1 MPSDRDCDGRRRPAG
16 HSHRLRFNSGTR
28 GHAGSAAIE
37 MQTQIMKSSLWAAF
51 KSLELGT
58 PTVARLGQ
66 PTEVAGEWR
75 PPLPST
81 PTRCSG
87 CRGSFPSRA
96 PKEGSQRGA
105 VTTLCTWRRSHAPAC
120 RAAQQEKPAELAGRA
135 NPQCAAL
142 QQLSSRIRLPR
153 WRRRVRCSV
162 VWHGWVPLGP
172 TERPPGA
179 RQTRCFWAL
188 FQRSRA
194 NHSWDEPIG
203 KRNSRRER
211 RRNDHPD
218 MNEKKQV
225 VMCVMSACTTVR

>member
-1 MPSDRDCDGRRRPAG
+1 MEIWLD
-16 HSHRLRFNSGTR
+16 
-28 GHAGSAAIE
+28 
-37 MQTQIMKSSLWAAF
+37 MQGVCLFKCMQALFMKSSLWAAF

-105 VTTLCTWRRSHAPAC
+105 VTTLCTWRRSCSCC
-120 RAAQQEKPAELAGRA
+120 RAAQQEKPAELAGREPNA
-135 NPQCAAL
+135 GGGGYGRLARLGAARG
-142 QQLSSRIRLPR
+142 SGPR
-153 WRRRVRCSV
+153 S
-162 VWHGWVPLGP
+162 G
-172 TERPPGA
+172 PPGA
-179 RQTRCFWAL
+179 RQTCFWAL

-194 NHSWDEPIG
+194 NHSWHEPTAVLCYSTASG
-203 KRNSRRER
+203 
-211 RRNDHPD
+211 
-218 MNEKKQV
+218 Q
-225 VMCVMSACTTVR
+225 

>member
-37 MQTQIMKSSLWAAF
+37 MQALFMKSSLWAAF

-105 VTTLCTWRRSHAPAC
+105 VTTLCTWRRSSSCC
-120 RAAQQEKPAELAGRA
+120 RAAQQEKPAELAGREPSAGGGWYGGPARLGAARAHGEAARGAA
-135 NPQCAAL
+135 NVLLGSFSTFTSEPLVQRAYWF
-142 QQLSSRIRLPR
+142 LPGK
-153 WRRRVRCSV
+153 RRRCPLQAGF
-162 VWHGWVPLGP
+162 HGH
-172 TERPPGA
+172 
-179 RQTRCFWAL
+179 L
-188 FQRSRA
+188 FMTA
-194 NHSWDEPIG
+194 
-203 KRNSRRER
+203 
-211 RRNDHPD
+211 
-218 MNEKKQV
+218 
-225 VMCVMSACTTVR
+225 